1 MSRKRVEY
9 ANRLW
14 NKYIAQ
20 FDKQYILKNT
30 ARDRDKK
37 SSDLTNLA
45 MLDIGAII
53 RQTVLL
59 KRIIKIKD
67 GVNKLLIEPSQYDRI
82 SDGNDRLFAVEEDHT
97 LIESGLATMLYSEI
111 LDVKQTPGPWLF
123 NDLYVCPKEQ
133 YGNLAK
139 HYDTNYNL
147 MTSHQAHEKT
157 RKYKDEIEQIR
168 NNPQNPHPFT
178 TQEVVSKNYDLICT
192 ICLALSRNKMF
203 YQAFDL
209 ESYKE
214 IMNEPSDVIRLVN
227 IFERKPNQITYCAKA
242 EFLARAKQV
251 FRKSKI
257 ERLEKVLILSETNQN
272 AFPLFVGFQK
282 NGTDYVLISHEFAKL
297 VYIQLHA
304 VLAKKLF
311 DQETAKRGRRL
322 EKKIQERFEEAGFRY
337 FPNVKDRRKN
347 PTLEID
353 GIAVKGNHCFIVES
367 KIKGITKLIE
377 EQHTVS
383 GIITDLKGIVEG
395 FETSQNRSKLSHM
408 PSLLKKIEFARKYV
422 SSTYIKTTNN
432 RKYFAF

>member
-1 MSRKRVEY
+1 M
-9 ANRLW
+9 
-14 NKYIAQ
+14 
-20 FDKQYILKNT
+20 
-30 ARDRDKK
+30 
-37 SSDLTNLA
+37 
-45 MLDIGAII
+45 
-53 RQTVLL
+53 
-59 KRIIKIKD
+59 
-67 GVNKLLIEPSQYDRI
+67 
-82 SDGNDRLFAVEEDHT
+82 
-97 LIESGLATMLYSEI
+97 
-111 LDVKQTPGPWLF
+111 
-123 NDLYVCPKEQ
+123 
-133 YGNLAK
+133 
-139 HYDTNYNL
+139 
-147 MTSHQAHEKT
+147 
-157 RKYKDEIEQIR
+157 
-168 NNPQNPHPFT
+168 
-178 TQEVVSKNYDLICT
+178 
-192 ICLALSRNKMF
+192 
-203 YQAFDL
+203 
-209 ESYKE
+209 
-214 IMNEPSDVIRLVN
+214 
-227 IFERKPNQITYCAKA
+227 
-242 EFLARAKQV
+242 
-251 FRKSKI
+251 
-257 ERLEKVLILSETNQN
+257 
-272 AFPLFVGFQK
+272 GFQK

-432 RKYFAF
+432 LKFTGIIVTTIYPWISEYKKVRIVTYDVLSSKLSEGKILELET